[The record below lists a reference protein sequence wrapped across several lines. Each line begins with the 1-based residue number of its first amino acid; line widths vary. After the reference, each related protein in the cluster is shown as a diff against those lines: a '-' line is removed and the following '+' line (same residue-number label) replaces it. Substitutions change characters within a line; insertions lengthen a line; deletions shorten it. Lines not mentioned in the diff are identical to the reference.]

1 MEILSYIIDIFV
13 HLDVH
18 LSELIVM
25 FGPMT
30 YVILFLVIFCE
41 TGLVVTPFLPG
52 DSLLFVVGAF
62 SAKGDFDV
70 VLIFII
76 LSIAAITGNMVNYQ
90 IGRYLGPKVFQ
101 SESRFMKKEYLDR
114 THAFY
119 EKHGAKTIVIAR
131 FLPIIRT
138 FAPFVAGIGRM
149 DYRRFTIYN
158 LVGCVAWLSAFI
170 LGGYF
175 FGNLPIVKKNLTMV
189 IFAIIVISF
198 LPGVI
203 EVIRHRRSAK
213 AEYKKTN

>member
-18 LSELIVM
+18 LSELIAM

-41 TGLVVTPFLPG
+41 TGLVATPFLPG

-62 SAKGDFDV
+62 AAKGDFDV
-70 VLIFII
+70 ALVFAL
-76 LSIAAITGNMVNYQ
+76 LSVAAVGGNMANYH
-90 IGRYLGPKVFQ
+90 IGRYLGPRVFKG
-101 SESRFMKKEYLDR
+101 EIRFLKKEYLDR

-119 EKHGAKTIVIAR
+119 DKHGAKTIVIAR

-138 FAPFVAGIGRM
+138 FAPFVAGIGKM
-149 DYRRFTIYN
+149 EYKRFVIYN
-158 LVGCVAWLSAFI
+158 LIGCLAWLGVFI

-175 FGNLPIVKKNLTMV
+175 FGNLQIVKENLTIV
-189 IFAIIVISF
+189 IFAIIIISIV
-198 LPGVI
+198 PSVV
-203 EVIRHRRSAK
+203 EVIRQQRQSRANK
-213 AEYKKTN
+213 Q

>member
-1 MEILSYIIDIFV
+1 MEILAYIIDIFV

-41 TGLVVTPFLPG
+41 TGLVVMPFLPG

-62 SAKGDFDV
+62 AAKGDFDV
-70 VLIFII
+70 TLIFVL
-76 LSIAAITGNMVNYQ
+76 LSIAAIGGNMVNYH

-101 SESRFMKKEYLDR
+101 KDTRFLKKEYLDR

-119 EKHGAKTIVIAR
+119 EKHGAKAIVIAR
-131 FLPIIRT
+131 FLPILRT
-138 FAPFVAGIGRM
+138 FVPFVAGIGRM
-149 DYRRFTIYN
+149 EYKKFVIYN
-158 LVGCVAWLSAFI
+158 LMGCVAWLAVFI

-175 FGNLPIVKKNLTMV
+175 FGNLPIVKKNLTIV
-189 IFAIIVISF
+189 IFAIIIISVV
-198 LPGVI
+198 PSVI
-203 EVIRHRRSAK
+203 EVIRQHRPAGK
-213 AEYKKTN
+213 AE

>member
-1 MEILSYIIDIFV
+1 MEIVAYIIDIFV

-18 LSELIVM
+18 LSELIAM

-62 SAKGDFDV
+62 AAKGDFDV
-70 VLIFII
+70 ALIFAL
-76 LSIAAITGNMVNYQ
+76 LSVAAVAGNMVNYH
-90 IGRYLGPKVFQ
+90 IGRYLGPRVFKG
-101 SESRFMKKEYLDR
+101 EVRFLKKEYLDR

-119 EKHGAKTIVIAR
+119 DKHGAKTIVIAR

-138 FAPFVAGIGRM
+138 FAPFVAGIGKM
-149 DYRRFTIYN
+149 EYKRFVVYN
-158 LVGCVAWLSAFI
+158 FIGCLAWLGAFI

-175 FGNLPIVKKNLTMV
+175 FGNLPIVKKNLTIV
-189 IFAIIVISF
+189 IFGIIIVSIVPS
-198 LPGVI
+198 VV
-203 EVIRHRRSAK
+203 EVIRQHRQSK
-213 AEYKKTN
+213 ANSR

>member
-1 MEILSYIIDIFV
+1 MEIVAYIIDIFV

-18 LSELIVM
+18 LSELIAM

-62 SAKGDFDV
+62 AAKGDFDV
-70 VLIFII
+70 ALIFAL
-76 LSIAAITGNMVNYQ
+76 LSVAAVAGNMVNYH
-90 IGRYLGPKVFQ
+90 IGRYLGPKVFKG
-101 SESRFMKKEYLDR
+101 EMRFLKKEYLDR

-119 EKHGAKTIVIAR
+119 ERHGAKTIVIAR

-138 FAPFVAGIGRM
+138 FAPFVAGIGKM
-149 DYRRFTIYN
+149 EYKRFVVYN
-158 LVGCVAWLSAFI
+158 LIGCMAWLGVFI

-175 FGNLPIVKKNLTMV
+175 FGNLPVVKKNLTMV
-189 IFAIIVISF
+189 IFAIIIISIV
-198 LPGVI
+198 PSVI
-203 EVIRHRRSAK
+203 EVIRQHRQLK
-213 AEYKKTN
+213 ANNR